1 MAAKIKQI
9 KRLSTIVTNGN
20 SNRRFHIRRYC
31 VVIRRS
37 THPYATY
44 TCRKCEQNDQFINS
58 LSDRINNI
66 EKLIKHLSTTIKA
79 SNMCVNNDVPS
90 ANSKPFNFD
99 IDNFSKMETDQ
110 LIKFSTQL
118 GIRLFGKQDDKQE
131 TKEENINNN
140 EIYNMNGSVR
150 NIVLQVLEFYFRFD
164 LSCLESFATIEPYS
178 SFHVVHSQLV
188 DNVTPPSV
196 NLENLCMRK
205 MATANE
211 NKVLTQ

>member
-9 KRLSTIVTNGN
+9 KRLSTTVTNGN

-31 VVIRRS
+31 VVFRRS
-37 THPYATY
+37 TQPYATY

-66 EKLIKHLSTTIKA
+66 ENLVKHLSMTIKA
-79 SNMCVNNDVPS
+79 SNMCINKNVS
-90 ANSKPFNFD
+90 ESLNSD

-118 GIRLFGKQDDKQE
+118 GIRLFGNE

-140 EIYNMNGSVR
+140 ELPTNPEDDKKEQQS
-150 NIVLQVLEFYFRFD
+150 
-164 LSCLESFATIEPYS
+164 
-178 SFHVVHSQLV
+178 
-188 DNVTPPSV
+188 
-196 NLENLCMRK
+196 
-205 MATANE
+205 
-211 NKVLTQ
+211 